1 MHDTTDRQI
10 TVAEESRSRQPGVV
24 VVLPA
29 YNEEAH
35 VGKLLD
41 RIRSAMQEA
50 SLSYRV
56 IVVDD
61 GSVDRTPGILAEYAS
76 RMPITVTRHKVNQGL
91 GLAIRDGL
99 YLAAKSTPP
108 GDVIV
113 TMDSDETHPPDL
125 IPRMVDMIREGRDVV
140 IASRYQP
147 GARVCGLTMGRRA
160 ISYAAS
166 LTCRALIPTPGVR
179 DFTCGFRA
187 YRCEVLQTALA
198 RYGDEFIRAGGFQCM
213 VDILL
218 KLRRMGATFG
228 EAPLVLRYD
237 LKRGASK
244 MKLGPTTLG
253 TLALLVRHRIGK
265 SR

>member
-1 MHDTTDRQI
+1 
-10 TVAEESRSRQPGVV
+10 
-24 VVLPA
+24 VLPA
-29 YNEEAH
+29 YNEEAN

-41 RIRSAMQEA
+41 RIRSAMHES

-61 GSVDRTPGILAEYAS
+61 GSVDRTPEILAEYAS
-76 RMPITVTRHKVNQGL
+76 RMPITVTRHEVNQGL

-99 YLAAKSTPP
+99 YLAARSTPAN
-108 GDVIV
+108 DVIV

-140 IASRYQP
+140 IASRFQP
-147 GARVCGLTMGRRA
+147 GARVCGLTLGRRV

-166 LTCRALIPTPGVR
+166 LTCRTLIPTPGVR

-198 RYGDEFIRAGGFQCM
+198 RYGDDFIRAGGFQCM

-218 KLRRMGATFG
+218 KLRRIGAAFG

-244 MKLGPTTLG
+244 MRLGSTTLQ
-253 TLALLVRHRIGK
+253 TLVLLVRHRIGK